1 MRRVVTILAAVTA
14 IASGAAV
21 LQLKLA
27 VQNKA
32 ADVEALAEQI
42 HRDREAIRVLEAE
55 WAYLTTPR
63 ALQDRS
69 IRFLALMPPT
79 AEQVITDPADIPFR
93 PEGIEAES
101 DPGVLLPTANAGGGK
116 KEAKGKSAKDKE
128 NSL

>member
-1 MRRVVTILAAVTA
+1 MRRMVTIVAAVTA
-14 IASGAAV
+14 IVSGAAV

-101 DPGVLLPTANAGGGK
+101 DPGVLLPTANVGAKSESEQGEDQDK
-116 KEAKGKSAKDKE
+116 KGH
-128 NSL
+128 SL

>member
-1 MRRVVTILAAVTA
+1 MRRVVTIVAAVTA

-79 AEQVITDPADIPFR
+79 AEQVITDPTDIPFR

-101 DPGVLLPTANAGGGK
+101 DPGVLLPTANAGSSK
-116 KEAKGKSAKDKE
+116 KEAKGKSAKEKE

>member
-1 MRRVVTILAAVTA
+1 MRRMVTIMAAVTA

-32 ADVEALAEQI
+32 ADVEALAAQI

-55 WAYLTTPR
+55 WAFLTTPR
-63 ALQDRS
+63 SLQDRS

-93 PEGIEAES
+93 PKGIEAEG
-101 DPGVLLPTANAGGGK
+101 DPGVLLPAATEQAA
-116 KEAKGKSAKDKE
+116 SKDKTE
-128 NSL
+128 ESKEDKGQTL

>member
-1 MRRVVTILAAVTA
+1 MRRMVTIVAAVTA

-32 ADVEALAEQI
+32 ADVEALAAQI
-42 HRDREAIRVLEAE
+42 HQDREAIRVLEAE
-55 WAYLTTPR
+55 WAFLTTPR
-63 ALQDRS
+63 SLQDRS

-93 PEGIEAES
+93 PKGIESEG
-101 DPGVLLPTANAGGGK
+101 DPGVLLPTATQPAED
-116 KEAKGKSAKDKE
+116 KEKQKEREKDKGQ
-128 NSL
+128 SL